1 MFYEYCAIFSCI
13 PCLWCIVVYSI
24 NNFNIHDGL
33 EQNNNGCHFPCTC
46 GQFWGDH
53 EWRSSKLQTRTH
65 TLFQP
70 IVQIM
75 QRGQWK
81 PVERPSLK
89 MWNFFFN
96 WSLTSPDASW
106 KGLTIFVRVI
116 FEYCYSSCK
125 QIEQSGSITKKCFD
139 IWKLWNQMQFHI
151 LYTCYSC
158 EKLIS
163 KC

>member
-1 MFYEYCAIFSCI
+1 MGKSLHYPPSLMRVLWILCYFQLHPMFMMHCCIFNKQ
-13 PCLWCIVVYSI
+13 L
-24 NNFNIHDGL
+24 
-33 EQNNNGCHFPCTC
+33 
-46 GQFWGDH
+46 QFWGDH